1 MALLG
6 TLRDGLETRLA
17 TINGLNAYD
26 VWPATITSPAAIV
39 MPASPSSSNV
49 ANRTMLGMRAS
60 ELIGA
65 SPAVEYERT
74 VAGPDTNYRFDIHLL
89 VAEGSDGET
98 AQNTLDAYVSDTG
111 ASSVPA
117 AILGDTTLNGA
128 ADDLRVVRCRF
139 YGTRTINSTAYYAA
153 ILEVEVW
160 TD

>member
-1 MALLG
+1 MASLG
-6 TLRDGLETRLA
+6 TLRDELKTRLQ

-26 VWPATITSPAAIV
+26 VWPGSITSPAAIV
-39 MPASPSSSNV
+39 MPASPASANV
-49 ANRTMLGMRAS
+49 GNRAVPGMRAS
-60 ELIGA
+60 ELIGS

-74 VAGPDTNYRFDIHLL
+74 VAGPDTNYRFDIRLL
-89 VAEGSDGET
+89 VAEGTDGAA
-98 AQNTLDAYVSDTG
+98 AQDTLDAYVSDTG

-117 AILGDTTLNGA
+117 AILGDSTLNGA

-139 YGTRTINSTAYYAA
+139 YGTQTVDSTAYYGA

>member
-1 MALLG
+1 MASLG
-6 TLRDGLETRLA
+6 TLRDELQTRLQ
-17 TINGLNAYD
+17 TINGLNAHD
-26 VWPATITSPAAIV
+26 VWPDDISSPAAIV
-39 MPASPSSSNV
+39 TPASPAVAEV
-49 ANRTMLGMRAS
+49 ANRSVPGMRAS

-74 VAGPDTNYRFDIHLL
+74 VAGPATNYRFDIHLL
-89 VAEGSDGET
+89 VAKGTDGVA
-98 AQNTLDAYVSDTG
+98 AQDTLDAYVSDTG

-117 AILGDTTLNGA
+117 AILGDTALNGA

-139 YGTRTINSTAYYAA
+139 YGARTVESTAYYGA

>member
-1 MALLG
+1 MASLG
-6 TLRDGLETRLA
+6 TLRDELQTRLQ
-17 TINGLNAYD
+17 TINGLNAHD
-26 VWPATITSPAAIV
+26 VWPDDISSPAAIV
-39 MPASPSSSNV
+39 TPASPAVAEV
-49 ANRTMLGMRAS
+49 ANRSVPGMRAS

-74 VAGPDTNYRFDIHLL
+74 VAGPDTSYRFDIHLL
-89 VAEGSDGET
+89 VAKGTDGAA

-139 YGTRTINSTAYYAA
+139 YGARTVGSTAYYGA

>member
-1 MALLG
+1 MASLG
-6 TLRDGLETRLA
+6 TLRDELQTRLR
-17 TINGLNAYD
+17 TVTGLNAYD
-26 VWPATITSPAAIV
+26 VWPASVTSPAAIV
-39 MPASPSSSNV
+39 TPASPTSPDV
-49 ANRTMLGMRAS
+49 ANRAVPGMRAS

-74 VAGPDTNYRFDIHLL
+74 VAGPDTSYRFDIHLL
-89 VAEGSDGET
+89 VEKGSDGAA
-98 AQNTLDAYVSDTG
+98 AQNTLDAYVSDSG
-111 ASSVPA
+111 VGSVPA

-139 YGTRTINSTAYYAA
+139 YGPRTLGPTAYYGA

>member
-1 MALLG
+1 MASLG
-6 TLRDGLETRLA
+6 TLRDELQTRLQ
-17 TINGLNAYD
+17 TISGLNAYD
-26 VWPATITSPAAIV
+26 VWPDSITAPAAIV
-39 MPASPSSSNV
+39 MPASPAEANV
-49 ANRTMLGMRAS
+49 ANRTVPGMRAS

-89 VAEGSDGET
+89 VAEGSNGAA
-98 AQNTLDAYVSDTG
+98 AQDTLDAYISDTG

-139 YGTRTINSTAYYAA
+139 YGARTVESTAYYGAV
-153 ILEVEVW
+153 LEVEVW

>member
-6 TLRDGLETRLA
+6 TLRDELRTRLQ
-17 TINGLNAYD
+17 IISGLNAYD
-26 VWPATITSPAAIV
+26 VWPNSITSPAAIV
-39 MPASPSSSNV
+39 MPASPAEANV
-49 ANRTMLGMRAS
+49 GNRTVPAMRAS

-74 VAGPDTNYRFDIHLL
+74 VAGPATNYRFDIHLL
-89 VAEGSDGET
+89 VAEGTDGAA

-111 ASSVPA
+111 VSSVPA

-139 YGTRTINSTAYYAA
+139 YGTRSVGSTAYYGAV
-153 ILEVEVW
+153 LEVEVW

>member
-1 MALLG
+1 MASLE
-6 TLRDGLETRLA
+6 TLRDELQTRLQ
-17 TINGLNAYD
+17 TISGLNAYD
-26 VWPATITSPAAIV
+26 VWPGSITAPAAIV
-39 MPASPSSSNV
+39 MPASPAAVNV
-49 ANRTMLGMRAS
+49 ANRTLPGMRAS

-74 VAGPDTNYRFDIHLL
+74 VAGPATNYRFDIHLL
-89 VAEGSDGET
+89 VKKARAPEA
-98 AQNTLDAYVSDTG
+98 AQNTLDAYVSDSG

-139 YGTRTINSTAYYAA
+139 YGTRSVGSTAYYGAV
-153 ILEVEVW
+153 LEVEVW

>member
-1 MALLG
+1 MASLG
-6 TLRDGLETRLA
+6 ILRDELQTRLQ
-17 TINGLNAYD
+17 TISGLNAYD
-26 VWPATITSPAAIV
+26 VWPDNISSPAAIV
-39 MPASPSSSNV
+39 TPASPAGADV
-49 ANRTMLGMRAS
+49 ANRTVPAMRAS

-74 VAGPDTNYRFDIHLL
+74 VAGPATSYRFDIHLL
-89 VAEGSDGET
+89 AAKGTDGQA
-98 AQNTLDAYVSDTG
+98 AQHTLDAYVSDTG

-117 AILGDTTLNGA
+117 AILGDSTLNGA

-139 YGTRTINSTAYYAA
+139 YGTRSVGSTAYYGA